1 MILINTLNNTMKIL
15 KKIAAGL
22 ALFIGVMSVFAGSK
36 VLLGIDTKEYHVLTW
51 LLVYNV
57 LMGIISLFAAYLMW
71 KKNYRANNL
80 ITIILTLHIMVLLYL
95 NFISESAAHESKM
108 AMVFRTVIWLVITIL
123 YIQIPRLLNKKSQ
136 TNN

>member
-1 MILINTLNNTMKIL
+1 MKIL

>member
-22 ALFIGVMSVFAGSK
+22 ALFIGAMSVFSGSK